1 MHLSGNLYLNAI
13 IHCDVFF
20 LFFLFWITDGF
31 EILQGV
37 MKQAGAA
44 TVNH

>member
-1 MHLSGNLYLNAI
+1 MHLSENLYLNAI

-20 LFFLFWITDGF
+20 KILFWITDGF